1 VLLAGGGAFNPTLRH
16 MLSTRTSYPLRT
28 LEDMGLRSD
37 AREAVAFA
45 IMAHET
51 MLGHETNVV
60 GATGAARRVVM
71 GKIVPAVCTTDMA
84 AEHNRPTCVDAQ
96 AIV

>member
-1 VLLAGGGAFNPTLRH
+1 MNSSHETEVLLAGGGAFNPTLRH

-71 GKIVPAVCTTDMA
+71 GKIVPAV
-84 AEHNRPTCVDAQ
+84 
-96 AIV
+96 